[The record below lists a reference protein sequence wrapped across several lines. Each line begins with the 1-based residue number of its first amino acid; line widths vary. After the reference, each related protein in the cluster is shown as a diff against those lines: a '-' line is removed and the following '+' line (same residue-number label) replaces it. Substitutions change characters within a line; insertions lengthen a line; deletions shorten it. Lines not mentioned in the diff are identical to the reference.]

1 MKKLRIFAIIF
12 ILVMGIFYAGDE
24 CPPPV
29 PPPPGPPGGGPGGSS
44 PGKDHPDES
53 ESIGPINF
61 KLPDGKGIGIRKI
74 YLNGFAKENA
84 VLMLQTS
91 KDVEFMKEGGLD
103 KPEVLILP
111 TGSLYGEEE
120 NEALRLS
127 LEEYVKIRR
136 WGC

>member
-1 MKKLRIFAIIF
+1 MRKLVIFTMLFVLITG
-12 ILVMGIFYAGDE
+12 ILYGE
-24 CPPPV
+24 NKCSS
-29 PPPPGPPGGGPGGSS
+29 PPGGEGTPPGS
-44 PGKDHPDES
+44 DHPDDGNLLNRL
-53 ESIGPINF
+53 IF

-103 KPEVLILP
+103 KPEVLIFP
-111 TGSLYGEEE
+111 TGSLYGEEG

-127 LEEYVKIRR
+127 LEEHIKIRN
-136 WGC
+136 GDVKK